1 MIFQVPINLEITDKN
16 VKAIIDLD
24 TGFIG
29 FTESIDNKEVEYYY
43 GESPIE
49 FRKALMK
56 RLEPILAKK
65 ITTNWKICRKN
76 ENMKFVSKYL
86 CEKSKSR

>member
-1 MIFQVPINLEITDKN
+1 MIFQVPINLEVNDKS

-49 FRKALMK
+49 FKKALMK
-56 RLEPILAKK
+56 KLEPILADK
-65 ITTNWKICRKN
+65 ISTNWKICLKN
-76 ENMKFVSKYL
+76 TNMKFVTKYL
-86 CEKSKSR
+86 RENK